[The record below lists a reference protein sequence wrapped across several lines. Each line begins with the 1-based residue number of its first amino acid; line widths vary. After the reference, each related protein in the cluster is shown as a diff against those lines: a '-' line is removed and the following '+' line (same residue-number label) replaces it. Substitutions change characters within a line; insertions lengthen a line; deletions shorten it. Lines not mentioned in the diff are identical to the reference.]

1 MYVKIMA
8 FVALLLL
15 VSTERVSACS
25 CAREELDQAV
35 LRADYIL
42 VGTILSP
49 RDSTPDSHG
58 IRNDTDPVYFAVE
71 VERMLKGEQSSPAII
86 VTNRISASCGYP
98 FEQGTR
104 YLIFG
109 YHAEATIP
117 ELPQQKDVIKTNL
130 CTLTTADK
138 VDALATQIQTLLAK
152 QPVSPT
158 GDSNKKTDDPPLSYQ
173 EIPIVEMPISE
184 TEVERYTVEEGF
196 DRPGADYENFEQ
208 TSEFQSPSL
217 CRDACYSQPKCRS
230 FTYTKPG
237 VAGPK
242 ARCWLKNAIPP
253 PVESLCCISGVKG
266 ARPPQPAV
274 RKTRLAWQ
282 GLDADK
288 VGHENTDGQPD
299 GRPDQHL
306 RLSLTLDSPQEIV
319 SIALHHTDDQG
330 IVKPQNQH
338 WSSRD
343 AQFPVLGVET
353 NGRRL
358 NQSHA
363 PSLGQFSG
371 NVAFDLFAADY
382 GNWEVG
388 SFVLVE
394 VNLADGRKLGHWTQ
408 LTPPAG
414 RLIGKWNI
422 LCNNSSPQAFE
433 PITLSGRFHMDV
445 QPDSRITGR
454 FREMLL
460 SGTVDQ
466 SGAASG
472 TAASSDTAITWSGTI
487 PKPGR
492 NRPLKGNGNFKFE
505 RGHQDCFSSGQWWS
519 E

>member
-1 MYVKIMA
+1 VYAKITILT
-8 FVALLLL
+8 VLLFL
-15 VSTERVSACS
+15 TGAERVAACS
-25 CAREELDQAV
+25 CASEELDQAV

-49 RDSTPDSHG
+49 RDTAPDSHG
-58 IRNDTDPVYFAVE
+58 IGNDTDPVYFAVE
-71 VERMLKGEQSSPAII
+71 VERMLKGEHSSPAII
-86 VTNRISASCGYP
+86 VTNRISESCGYP

-109 YHAEATIP
+109 YRAEGT
-117 ELPQQKDVIKTNL
+117 LPGLTQQQDMIRTHL
-130 CTLTTADK
+130 CTLTTAEN
-138 VDALATQIQTLLAK
+138 VDALATKVEALLTR
-152 QPVSPT
+152 QPVSSSEA
-158 GDSNKKTDDPPLSYQ
+158 SNKKIDEPPPSSQ
-173 EIPIVEMPISE
+173 EIPIVEIPISE
-184 TEVERYTVEEGF
+184 TASERYTVEEGF

-208 TSEFQSPSL
+208 TGEFQSPGL
-217 CRDACYSQPKCRS
+217 CRDACYSQPQCRS

-282 GLDADK
+282 GSDADQ
-288 VGHENTDGQPD
+288 VGHQTTDGQPD

-306 RLSLTLDSPQEIV
+306 RLSLMLPSPQEI
-319 SIALHHTDDQG
+319 IAITLHDADDQG
-330 IVKPQNQH
+330 IPASFH
-338 WSSRD
+338 WSSKD
-343 AQFPVLGVET
+343 SAFPILGVT
-353 NGRRL
+353 VDGRRL
-358 NQSHA
+358 NPSHA

-371 NVAFDLFAADY
+371 AVVFDLFANDN
-382 GNWEVG
+382 GIWEKG
-388 SFVLVE
+388 RFVLVE
-394 VNLADGRKLGHWTQ
+394 VSLANGQKLGHWTQ
-408 LTPPAG
+408 LEPPAG

-433 PITLSGRFHMDV
+433 PLTLSGRFHMDV
-445 QPDSRITGR
+445 QPDGRITGR
-454 FREMLL
+454 FWDMPL

-472 TAASSDTAITWSGTI
+472 TAESREFAITWNGTI
-487 PKPGR
+487 PKPAR
-492 NRPLKGNGNFKFE
+492 HRPLQGKGNFKFQ
-505 RGHQDCFSSGQWWS
+505 RGNQDCFSDGQWWS